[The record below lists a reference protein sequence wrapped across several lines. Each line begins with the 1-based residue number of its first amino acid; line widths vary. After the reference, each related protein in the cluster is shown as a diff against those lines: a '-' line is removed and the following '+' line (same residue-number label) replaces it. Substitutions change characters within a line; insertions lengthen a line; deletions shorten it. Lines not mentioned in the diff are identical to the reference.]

1 MPLTGRGRNQKTGH
15 HGECLQVATTEPTR
29 ADHTDPGPEAGPR
42 IRQPERP
49 RHEHGRAP
57 SPDRRPD
64 HGPDRSPSGHGRDQ
78 ARGHGTSTA
87 EAKKPAEH
95 PEPAGPSESAEP
107 SEPAQQAQPT
117 KSSRL
122 TSALTALREWIV
134 RHPILF
140 VTAVSGVLHIAWFF
154 TFANSGGDLAA
165 QDAWAEFVGRHPDS
179 AYNLAWYGGMH
190 PVSYSVVSPYLMSVL
205 GVRTTMMVSGTLSAA
220 LLTLILVRSRPVR
233 NPLWPAL
240 AGVYALL
247 CNAAS
252 GRVTYGLG
260 TVFALGA
267 VAVVFCWP
275 HRWRYKRWA
284 KALCAAPLTA
294 LATMA
299 SPVAGLFVGLVA
311 VALFLQKR
319 RPGAWALG
327 LAPAIVVA
335 VSAWLFPFSGTQPM
349 SFGSAVLPLAS
360 AIVVFAVVPR
370 AWTTIRITSAVYAL
384 GVLLVWLISSQ
395 IGSNITRLPMLFAG
409 VVMLAAL
416 PFTVP
421 RSRKWYTIVLAFV
434 GFVSWIGFKS
444 VDDVV
449 HTTPTASW
457 TRELAPLVNEL
468 QEVGAE
474 KGRVEVVPARSHR
487 EASALAPYVNLARG
501 WNRQA
506 DMERNPLFYDDTL
519 NSANYYEWLKRWA
532 VHFVVLPKDEP
543 DGDGGEREREL
554 VQRGQPYLTQIWGDA
569 NWQLF
574 KVNDPAPMAE
584 PHAVVE
590 RAGQNEWTMKVTRP
604 GRILVRIPYSP
615 WLSIVDEDGNKV
627 ERPQETEAS
636 KNRADEDSPKT
647 YDNVNGCLT
656 ETEEDAD
663 GDKWTMLV
671 APKTGIYRLAAPY
684 TLPRGT
690 PCPDEL
696 K

>member
-1 MPLTGRGRNQKTGH
+1 M
-15 HGECLQVATTEPTR
+15 ATAEPKR
-29 ADHTDPGPEAGPR
+29 ADETDPGPGTGPR
-42 IRQPERP
+42 IRLPVPPEDAP
-49 RHEHGRAP
+49 EGAEDSRATP
-57 SPDRRPD
+57 SA
-64 HGPDRSPSGHGRDQ
+64 SPASSSASSSEVTAPATRAGTATAT
-78 ARGHGTSTA
+78 ARV
-87 EAKKPAEH
+87 
-95 PEPAGPSESAEP
+95 
-107 SEPAQQAQPT
+107 
-117 KSSRL
+117 
-122 TSALTALREWIV
+122 WIQG
-134 RHPILF
+134 HPILF
-140 VTAVSGVLHIAWFF
+140 VTALAGVLHIVWFF

-205 GVRTTMMVSGTLSAA
+205 GVRTTMMIAGTLSAA
-220 LLTLILVRSRPVR
+220 LLMLILVRCAPVKK
-233 NPLWPAL
+233 PLWPGL
-240 AGVYALL
+240 AGVFAFL

-252 GRVTYGLG
+252 GRVTFGLG

-275 HRWRYKRWA
+275 YRWRYKRWA
-284 KALCAAPLTA
+284 KALCAAPLAA
-294 LATMA
+294 LATMS

-311 VALFLQKR
+311 AALFLQKR

-327 LAPAIVVA
+327 LAPAAVVA

-349 SFGSAVLPLAS
+349 GFGSAILPLAS
-360 AIVVFAVVPR
+360 AVAVFLLVPR
-370 AWTTIRITSAVYAL
+370 EWTTVRITSAVYGLA
-384 GVLLVWLISSQ
+384 VLLVWLISSQ

-409 VVMLAAL
+409 VALMAAL

-421 RSRKWYTIVLAFV
+421 RSRKWYAVVLSAV
-434 GFVSWIGFKS
+434 GFTVWIGFKS

-449 HTTPTASW
+449 HTTPAASW
-457 TRELAPLVNEL
+457 ARELAPLVNEL

-519 NSANYYEWLKRWA
+519 NSANYHEWLQRWA
-532 VHFVVLPKDEP
+532 VHFVVVPKDEP

-554 VQRGQPYLTQIWGDA
+554 VQRGLPYLRQVWGDA

-574 KVNDPAPMAE
+574 RVTDPAPLAE
-584 PHAVVE
+584 PNAVVE
-590 RAGQNEWTMKVTRP
+590 RAAQGELTMEVKKA
-604 GRILVRIPYSP
+604 GRILIKIPYSP
-615 WLSIVDEDGNKV
+615 WLSIVDAEGGKLKP
-627 ERPQETEAS
+627 PQETEAS
-636 KNRADEDSPKT
+636 KERADGEPKT
-647 YDNVNGCLT
+647 YDNVNGCLM
-656 ETEEDAD
+656 ETEEDAE
-663 GDKWTMLV
+663 GDRWTMLL
-671 APKTGIYRLAAPY
+671 APEAGTYRLAAPY

-696 K
+696 R